1 MKCDHIPQERKQNHL
16 ASESQPSRK
25 LSDSNLEGKREF
37 QGAKMFSKKQITHM
51 CFVANQALGR
61 VNKEN
66 KILDKNFLGE
76 TAADIS
82 DLSVVRSWIHKLK
95 G

>member
-1 MKCDHIPQERKQNHL
+1 
-16 ASESQPSRK
+16 
-25 LSDSNLEGKREF
+25 
-37 QGAKMFSKKQITHM
+37 MFSKKYVTRM
-51 CFVANQALGR
+51 YFVANQALGR

-82 DLSVVRSWIHKLK
+82 DVSVVRSWIHKLK